1 MMMTTMIII
10 TTTTSSIIIIIVIII
25 IMIIIILHPYKH
37 IEGTPNASSEPR
49 NWNQV
54 QRPPWDATTVLK
66 KSNMNYSMNTCNPYE
81 SITNITQ
88 QLSASLSVSLS
99 LFATLGLAVCR
110 YDGKLWTPWKS
121 NEKDL
126 LSDLIP
132 WRYLD
137 VRVFATEAF
146 FLEQAYTWLQLF
158 SSFQVPYLPQNPS
171 TSFCLYKCS
180 ILNLKQTWRNA
191 RSEQPLIQGVQVFSS
206 LSLSTPQEL
215 FSLSPAW
222 QKVTILSGL
231 DKHPMQLFSKR

>member
-1 MMMTTMIII
+1 
-10 TTTTSSIIIIIVIII
+10 
-25 IMIIIILHPYKH
+25 
-37 IEGTPNASSEPR
+37 
-49 NWNQV
+49 
-54 QRPPWDATTVLK
+54 
-66 KSNMNYSMNTCNPYE
+66 MNTCNPYE

-88 QLSASLSVSLS
+88 QLSASLSLS

-146 FLEQAYTWLQLF
+146 FLEQTYTWFQLF

-180 ILNLKQTWRNA
+180 ILNLKQTWRT

-206 LSLSTPQEL
+206 LSLSRHLRSSFHCRLPDKRWRCW
-215 FSLSPAW
+215 PAW
-222 QKVTILSGL
+222 TSIPCRYLAKGSQPWIVISISNQITMSHL
-231 DKHPMQLFSKR
+231 